1 MLAIIVAFLK
11 IGFLGFGG
19 GYAMLSLIFAEAE
32 RFGLTVQQFADLN
45 ALDGIIPGPIAINSA
60 TYVGQ
65 LSGGLGTDLA
75 ATLAVCVPSLII
87 VPLYTHF
94 ETKLNDHWQVPAML
108 NGIKAAAVGLI
119 MAIAALLLL
128 TLVFQ
133 VTDITRWSGK
143 SADWLSLLIILFV
156 AIADLRWQINPL
168 LLILMAGLLG
178 GLSYYL

>member
-1 MLAIIVAFLK
+1 MA
-11 IGFLGFGG
+11 
-19 GYAMLSLIFAEAE
+19 
-32 RFGLTVQQFADLN
+32 
-45 ALDGIIPGPIAINSA
+45 
-60 TYVGQ
+60 
-65 LSGGLGTDLA
+65 GTRH
-75 ATLAVCVPSLII
+75 V
-87 VPLYTHF
+87 
-94 ETKLNDHWQVPAML
+94 